1 MYLKSTN
8 EMQVV
13 CLDFHFCHI
22 SNTNILSIKK
32 QTNENI
38 IYHDMKIEM
47 LFHIIQHY
55 YYCGEHI

>member
-1 MYLKSTN
+1 MYLKSLN
-8 EMQVV
+8 EMQVE
-13 CLDFHFCHI
+13 CLDFHFRHI

-47 LFHIIQHY
+47 LFHIIQRY